1 MKRLLGYELDEAIG
15 SLAAGFIHP
24 EDLEWAWPVFYRSLE
39 EPGFNETVVI
49 RYRRKDGSW
58 RWFESAFSSQLDNP
72 AVEG

>member
-1 MKRLLGYELDEAIG
+1 MGVARLLQVARR
-15 SLAAGFIHP
+15 AR
-24 EDLEWAWPVFYRSLE
+24 V
-39 EPGFNETVVI
+39 NETVVI